1 MSRTAHGPGPRPRPR
16 SRRRLPATLVAGTAL
31 LLVFLTPPAT
41 AQAHAQAQAQ
51 VQAPAQAQAHPNHP
65 TGTPDCDPIDP
76 AACLL
81 PFPNN
86 WYTEA
91 DRHTETGRR
100 VAFTAAMMPH
110 GATPAAWNRNDG
122 FSPGSTLITRIP
134 GVDLARSGAAPVTD
148 VGSSLARNAPIV
160 IVDTDSGE
168 RWPYWAELDA
178 NANDPARRA
187 LLVHPARNFV
197 PGHHYVVGL
206 RHLRTADNRV
216 IAAPE
221 TFAKVAG
228 RTLPRR
234 DPLAARQAQLRP
246 VLARLDRAGV
256 EPRSLYLAWDFTV
269 ASEPNLTAGMLR
281 MRDEAFDRL
290 GGRAPQ
296 FTVTGV
302 KNQTPEQDSRIA
314 REVTGTVTV
323 PSYLDRP
330 GGPTG
335 ARLNLGRDGL
345 PRQLPGNTQQAQF
358 RCEIPRGAFETP
370 AQASLYGH
378 GLLGSNDEV
387 GGGNVKA
394 MAAEHDIVFCAT
406 KWIGMADED
415 LPTVAHA
422 LADLGSFGAVPDR
435 TQQGFLNALFLGR
448 LMIHEGGLT
457 ADPAFRTD
465 SGRPL
470 IDTAK
475 GLVYDG
481 NSQGGILGGSLVAV
495 SQDAKRG
502 VLGVTGMNYSV
513 LLNRSSDFGP
523 YGRILDAGYPDKL
536 DQQVVL
542 SLFQMLWDRGETNGY
557 ASGLG
562 RRPLPGTPRHQV
574 LMQIAF
580 GDHQVSTVTAETE
593 ARTIGA
599 RIHEP
604 AIAPGRNPDRVPYRG
619 IRPLP
624 REPYRGSA
632 LVVWDSGSPAPPV
645 TNTPPIGPQY
655 GHDPHSDPRNSPVAR
670 QQKAIFLAT
679 GRVVDVCGGAPCTAP
694 AG

>member
-1 MSRTAHGPGPRPRPR
+1 MSRTAHRP
-16 SRRRLPATLVAGTAL
+16 RRRLPAAVVAVVAALSLSFLV
-31 LLVFLTPPAT
+31 PPA
-41 AQAHAQAQAQ
+41 AE
-51 VQAPAQAQAHPNHP
+51 AHPNHP
-65 TGTPDCDPIDP
+65 GREPGCDPIDP

-86 WYTEA
+86 WYTQA
-91 DRHTETGRR
+91 DRHTDTGRR

-110 GATPAAWNRNDG
+110 GATPDAWNRNDG

-134 GVDLARSGAAPVTD
+134 GVDLGRSGAAPVTD
-148 VGSSLARNAPIV
+148 VGASLARNAPIV
-160 IVDTDSGE
+160 IVDTETGE
-168 RWPYWAELDA
+168 RWPHWAELDA
-178 NANDPARRA
+178 NATDPTRRA

-197 PGHHYVVGL
+197 PGHRYVVGL
-206 RHLRTADNRV
+206 RNLRDADGRV

-221 TFAKVAG
+221 TFARIAG

-234 DPLAARQAQLRP
+234 DPSAARQAQLRP
-246 VLARLDRAGV
+246 ALDRLDRAGI
-256 EPRSLYLAWDFTV
+256 ERRDLYLAWDFTV
-269 ASEPNLTAGMLR
+269 ASERNLTAGMLR
-281 MRDEAFDRL
+281 MRDDAFGRL
-290 GGRAPQ
+290 GDRAPQ

-302 KNQTPEQDSRIA
+302 KNPTPEQDSRIA

-323 PSYLDRP
+323 PSYLNRP

-335 ARLNLGRDGL
+335 STLNLGRDGL
-345 PRQLPGNTQQAQF
+345 PRQLPGNTQAAQF
-358 RCEIPRGAFETP
+358 RCEIPRVAFDRP
-370 AQASLYGH
+370 SQASLYGH
-378 GLLGSNDEV
+378 GLLGSNNEV

-394 MAAEHDIVFCAT
+394 MAAEHDITFCAT

-415 LPTVAHA
+415 LPTVARA
-422 LADLGSFGAVPDR
+422 LADPGSFGAVPDR

-448 LMIHEGGLT
+448 GMIHEQGFG

-465 SGRPL
+465 DGRPL

-481 NSQGGILGGSLVAV
+481 NSQGGILGGSLLAV

-523 YGRILDAGYPDKL
+523 YGRILDAGFPDKL

-557 ASGLG
+557 ASGLD
-562 RRPLPGTPRHQV
+562 RSPLPRTPRHQV

-604 AIAPGRNPDRVPYRG
+604 AIAPGRNPDRDPYWG

-645 TNTPPIGPQY
+645 SNTPPIGPEY
-655 GHDPHSDPRNSPVAR
+655 GRDPHSDPRNSPVAR
-670 QQKAIFLAT
+670 RQKAEFLAT

>member
-1 MSRTAHGPGPRPRPR
+1 M
-16 SRRRLPATLVAGTAL
+16 PATIVAAAAL
-31 LLVFLTPPAT
+31 LLVFLAPPA
-41 AQAHAQAQAQ
+41 AE
-51 VQAPAQAQAHPNHP
+51 AHPDGP
-65 TGTPDCDPIDP
+65 GGEPGCDPIDP

-81 PFPNN
+81 PFPND
-86 WYTEA
+86 WYTQA

-100 VAFTAAMMPH
+100 VAFSAAMMPH
-110 GATPAAWNRNDG
+110 GATPDAWNRNDG
-122 FSPGSTLITRIP
+122 FSPGSTLTTRVP
-134 GVDLARSGAAPVTD
+134 GVDLGRSGAAPVTD
-148 VGSSLARNAPIV
+148 VGASLARDAPIV
-160 IVDTDSGE
+160 VLDTDTGE

-178 NANDPARRA
+178 NAVDPTRQA
-187 LLVHPARNFV
+187 LLIHPARNFV

-206 RHLRTADNRV
+206 RNLRGVDGRLL
-216 IAAPE
+216 AAPE
-221 TFAKVAG
+221 AFAKVAG

-234 DPLAARQAQLRP
+234 DPLAARQARLRP
-246 VLARLDRAGV
+246 VLDRLDRAGV
-256 EPRSLYLAWDFTV
+256 ERRGLYLAWDFTV
-269 ASEPNLTAGMLR
+269 ASEHNLTAGMLR
-281 MRDEAFDRL
+281 MRDDAFGRL
-290 GGRAPQ
+290 GDQAPQ

-302 KNQTPEQDSRIA
+302 KNTTPQEDSRIA

-335 ARLNLGRDGL
+335 STLNLGRDGL

-358 RCEIPRGAFETP
+358 RCEIPRSAFDTP
-370 AQASLYGH
+370 SQASLYGH
-378 GLLGSNDEV
+378 GLLGSNNEV

-394 MAAEHDIVFCAT
+394 MAAEHGITFCAT

-415 LPTVAHA
+415 LPTVARA

-435 TQQGFLNALFLGR
+435 TRQGFLNALFLGR
-448 LMIHEGGLT
+448 EMIHERGFS

-465 SGRPL
+465 AGRPL
-470 IDTAK
+470 IDTSK
-475 GLVYDG
+475 GLVFDG

-495 SQDAKRG
+495 SRDIKRG
-502 VLGVTGMNYSV
+502 VLGVTGMNYGV

-523 YGRILDAGYPDKL
+523 YGRILDATYPDRL

-562 RRPLPGTPRHQV
+562 RGSLPGTPRHDV

-580 GDHQVSTVTAETE
+580 GDHQVSTVTAEVE

-604 AIAPGRNPDRVPYRG
+604 AIAPGRNPDRDPYWG

-624 REPYRGSA
+624 HGPYRGSA

-645 TNTPPIGPQY
+645 TNTPPIGPEY
-655 GHDPHSDPRNSPVAR
+655 GRDPHSDPRNSPVAR